1 MESIDSPE
9 PMVYQKLAWL
19 VLRTRAQPTQGVSPE
34 PMASP
39 AGWSPAF
46 EELEGQRLGVFSQ
59 PRYAIVLCVRKGAAP
74 FQGWV
79 GKLEVNF
86 GVNVTN
92 S

>member
-19 VLRTRAQPTQGVSPE
+19 VLRTRAQPTQGV
-34 PMASP
+34 SP

-86 GVNVTN
+86 GVNVAN